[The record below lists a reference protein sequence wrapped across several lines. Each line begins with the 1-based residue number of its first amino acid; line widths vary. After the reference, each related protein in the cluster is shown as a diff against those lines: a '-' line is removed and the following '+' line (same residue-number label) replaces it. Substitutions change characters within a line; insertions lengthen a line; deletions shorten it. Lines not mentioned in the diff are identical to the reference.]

1 MFAGKE
7 GIENLFFSVV
17 CISIFTCL
25 VRSDYNFAIGM
36 LCYYMVK
43 NAGEKLGRIA
53 TTVSDISLDLNFRFA
68 AALKIMYS

>member
-25 VRSDYNFAIGM
+25 VRSDYNFAIGL

>member
-25 VRSDYNFAIGM
+25 VRSDYNFAIGL
-36 LCYYMVK
+36 LCYYVVK
-43 NAGEKLGRIA
+43 NAGEKLGKIA
-53 TTVSDISLDLNFRFA
+53 TTVSDISLDLNFRFV
-68 AALKIMYS
+68 AALKIKYS

>member
-25 VRSDYNFAIGM
+25 VRSDYNFAIGL

-43 NAGEKLGRIA
+43 NAGEKLGKIA
-53 TTVSDISLDLNFRFA
+53 TTVSDISLDLNFRFV
-68 AALKIMYS
+68 AALKIKYS

>member
-25 VRSDYNFAIGM
+25 VRSDYNFAIGL

-43 NAGEKLGRIA
+43 NAGEKLGKIA

-68 AALKIMYS
+68 AALKIKYS

>member
-17 CISIFTCL
+17 SISVFTCL
-25 VRSDYNFAIGM
+25 VRSDYNFAIGL

-43 NAGEKLGRIA
+43 NAGEKLGKIA
-53 TTVSDISLDLNFRFA
+53 TTVSDISLYLNFRFA
-68 AALKIMYS
+68 AALKIKYS

>member
-25 VRSDYNFAIGM
+25 VRSDYNFAIGL

-53 TTVSDISLDLNFRFA
+53 TTVSDISFDLNFRFA

>member
-25 VRSDYNFAIGM
+25 VRSDYNFAIGL

-43 NAGEKLGRIA
+43 NAGEKLGKIA
-53 TTVSDISLDLNFRFA
+53 TTVSDTSLDLNFRFA
-68 AALKIMYS
+68 AALKIKYS